1 MKFVLIRSGN
11 TGYSLGH
18 RYLRIQT
25 FSPKTLVRCVLAYCA
40 GVFTGRTN
48 VFAPESASVE
58 TQDRREE
65 RRKWGESTVTIFT
78 LPNLPLS

>member
-1 MKFVLIRSGN
+1 MKFVLRNGN

-25 FSPKTLVRCVLAYCA
+25 FSPKTLVRCVLAYGA
-40 GVFTGRTN
+40 GVFTNTN
-48 VFAPESASVE
+48 VFTRESASVE
-58 TQDRREE
+58 TPDRLEE
-65 RRKWGESTVTIFT
+65 RRIWGESTVTSFT